1 MNFEMQQRYNMLK
14 EKNRQRNA
22 EMKYR
27 ENYLFMD
34 CIKNLE
40 NCKILEKAESE
51 KVIRDFL
58 NMVPFDN
65 GHIDWTYTPNKS
77 LISMDEFEKTGVN
90 QDKYYIIW
98 DNVELPC
105 VSCKLQ
111 SIKEHLD
118 DVLAVSF
125 DTWLFSEE
133 KDEIIEFYHEGK
145 ITYGKIVK
153 G

>member
-1 MNFEMQQRYNMLK
+1 MNFEMQQKYNMLK

-22 EMKYR
+22 EIKYR

-34 CIKNLE
+34 CIKNLVHY
-40 NCKILEKAESE
+40 KILKKEESE
-51 KVIRDFL
+51 KVIRNFL
-58 NMVPFDN
+58 NIVPFDN
-65 GHIDWTYTPNKS
+65 GHIDWTYIQNKS
-77 LISMDEFEKTGVN
+77 LINMDEFEKIGVN
-90 QDKYYIIW
+90 QEKYYIIW

-105 VSCKLQ
+105 VSCELK

-125 DTWLFSEE
+125 DTWLLSEE
-133 KDEIIEFYHEGK
+133 GGEIIEFYHEGK

-153 G
+153 E